1 MGTHIG
7 VDLGGTKVLA
17 ARVDQNGRA
26 EAHVKQVTPVE
37 GPEAVVAA
45 IAQAVETIANGCD
58 DPVVGVGVGA
68 PGPISDGVMLH
79 APNLSGFDDA
89 VPLGAMLE
97 ERLGLPVVLG
107 NDANVG
113 TLGEAM
119 FGAARGGTTVVGCWL
134 GTGIGGG
141 LVLDGKVHHGSS
153 GTAGEL
159 GHVPV
164 TMDGGRWCGC
174 GRHGCVEAYAGRA
187 AMAAAVQEAIA
198 AGERTSLPTIMAS
211 KGKDRLTSGVWK
223 RALKD
228 GDPLAVRLMEEAVA
242 ALGVAIAGVVNVL
255 DVDTVVFGGGLAE
268 KLGQEHVDRI
278 ADAVR
283 PRLIAP
289 EVPRRWVLAELGD
302 DSGVIGAAALTHTG

>member
-17 ARVDQNGRA
+17 ARVDQDGRA
-26 EAHVKQVTPVE
+26 EGHVKQVTPVE
-37 GPEAVVAA
+37 GPDAVVAA
-45 IAQAVETIANGCD
+45 IAEAVEAIAADTD

-97 ERLGLPVVLG
+97 DRLGLPVELG

-113 TLGEAM
+113 TFGEAR
-119 FGAARGGTTVVGCWL
+119 FGAATGGTIVLGCWL

-141 LVLDGKVHHGSS
+141 LVIDGRVHHGSS

-164 TMDGGRWCGC
+164 SVEGGRWCGC
-174 GRHGCVEAYAGRA
+174 GRQGCVEAYAGRA
-187 AMAAAVQEAIA
+187 SMAAAVQEAIA

-223 RALKD
+223 RALRD
-228 GDPLAVRLMEEAVA
+228 GDPLAVRLMEESVA
-242 ALGVAIAGVVNVL
+242 ALGVAIAGVINVL
-255 DVDTVVFGGGLAE
+255 DVDTIVFGGGLAE

-302 DSGVIGAAALTHTG
+302 DSGVIGAAALTFTT